1 MLQNV
6 NEVNRA
12 RLPFS
17 GIIIVRDLTRQN
29 GLVTLCF
36 RLLKV
41 NMLAKSP
48 NEQ

>member
-12 RLPFS
+12 RLRFS
-17 GIIIVRDLTRQN
+17 GVFIVCDLTRQN
-29 GLVTLCF
+29 SLVTLCF

-41 NMLAKSP
+41 HMLAKSP